1 MPVDSPMAR
10 SSGEERESN
19 IPSPRSRYRLLLSV
33 SWSSVIGTQAV
44 KPNFYEPVDDIPEA
58 QRDGYGA
65 SGQRGMRGWRRW
77 LIWFGVGLMSAIA
90 GLLVS
95 WLTYQGSEA
104 ALPVPVEPMMQMSY
118 AGGASSLVDT
128 GAAPSRRALLGHLAY
143 EEAEP
148 AELVSL
154 TYNGS
159 ILMRPEAA
167 DSFEQMVAD
176 AETQGVFLVPISG
189 FRTVEDQQYLFF
201 EIKAERAQT
210 ASTRAEV
217 SAPPGYSEH
226 HTGFAIDI
234 GDANQPNADLSITFE
249 DTEAFKWLEVNAP
262 RYNFELSFPEGNP
275 QGVQYEPWHWRFVGN
290 SESLET
296 FYRDR

>member
-1 MPVDSPMAR
+1 
-10 SSGEERESN
+10 
-19 IPSPRSRYRLLLSV
+19 
-33 SWSSVIGTQAV
+33 
-44 KPNFYEPVDDIPEA
+44 
-58 QRDGYGA
+58 
-65 SGQRGMRGWRRW
+65 
-77 LIWFGVGLMSAIA
+77 
-90 GLLVS
+90 
-95 WLTYQGSEA
+95 
-104 ALPVPVEPMMQMSY
+104 
-118 AGGASSLVDT
+118 
-128 GAAPSRRALLGHLAY
+128 LGHLAY

-201 EIKAERAQT
+201 EIKAERAQK

-234 GDANQPNADLSITFE
+234 GDANQPSADLSITFE